1 MFLIWVTLIL
11 EMKLM
16 LTRGMNMRILVTD
29 GIAKEAVE
37 MLEGAGHEVVLE
49 EASPERLLE
58 IIGDFHALIVRSRTK
73 VRDDALEKA
82 TNLKVIGRAG
92 IGVDNINIDTA
103 KAKGIKVVNAPLGS
117 TLSVAELA
125 FGHMLSLARG
135 ISRGTDGIK
144 KGNWL
149 KKQLKGMELDGKTVG
164 IIGCGRIGQA
174 LASRC
179 QAFGMNTIGY
189 DPYLPKEVA
198 QEAGIDLMELDDL
211 YKASDFISLHVALTD
226 STKHMIS
233 KGQFEIMKDS
243 AYLVNC
249 ARGGVV
255 DEAALYDAL
264 KNGSIGGAALDVF
277 ETEPPG
283 ETKLAE
289 LDNVTFT
296 PHIGANT
303 KDAQLKAGTMV
314 SEQVLMAPDGETT
327 VHWVNK

>member
-1 MFLIWVTLIL
+1 
-11 EMKLM
+11 MK
-16 LTRGMNMRILVTD
+16 ILVTD
-29 GIAKEAVE
+29 GIAPEAVK
-37 MLEGAGHEVVLE
+37 MLEDAGHEVVLD
-49 EASPERLLE
+49 EASPEKLLE
-58 IIGDFHALIVRSRTK
+58 IIGDFDALIVRSRTK

-82 TNLKVIGRAG
+82 KNLKVIGRAG
-92 IGVDNINIDTA
+92 IGVDNINIQTA
-103 KAKGIKVVNAPLGS
+103 KDHGIKVVNAPMGS

-125 FGHMLSLARG
+125 FGHMLALARG
-135 ISRGTDGIK
+135 IARGTEGIK

-174 LASRC
+174 LAHRC
-179 QAFGMNTIGY
+179 QAFGMKTVGF

-198 QEAGIDLMELDDL
+198 DGAGIELMDIDEL
-211 YKASDFISLHVALTD
+211 YKVSDFISLHVALND
-226 STKHMIS
+226 STRHMIS
-233 KGQFEIMKDS
+233 NDQFAIMKDS

-255 DEAALYDAL
+255 DEKALHEAL
-264 KNGSIGGAALDVF
+264 TSNKIAGAALDVF

-283 ETKLAE
+283 DMEIAK

-314 SEQVLMAPDGETT
+314 SEQVIMVLKDEEPT
-327 VHWVNK
+327 HWVNK